1 MEGIFAYLINGTIQ
15 SAPIIITVFLIR
27 FFKKLPRKAMY
38 FLWALAF
45 LRLLIPFSLETVF
58 SFFPKEQ
65 PFIYYKQTNAGEIL
79 SENLSFYGNPRL
91 DAPVNSLKICSIT
104 WLAVALLIL
113 TAGIFAFIS
122 LKRLILDSTIKKD
135 GTWENEKISTP
146 FILGLIKPK
155 IYVPSAI
162 EKNTLQYALLHEKAH
177 LKHFD
182 NIIKPLLFIVLCIYW
197 FNPFI
202 WLAYILFLK
211 DMELSAD
218 ETVIEKLSKAQRKD
232 YAEALLQC
240 SINQKGL
247 NPYPIAFSSANVK
260 QRIKNVIFHKKAL
273 AHSGIAIFLICIVL
287 ISLFFTKGVSAKE
300 NDIILR
306 ESFSEEQA
314 VTQHS
319 SQLYV
324 RMDSDAYIIDTLSC
338 ENQLFVWAQN
348 STNTI
353 VYHFEKDNENYI
365 LKEKAQGQLIG
376 NDLVYEFFC
385 AHFNDKTLFF
395 TYAGYIY
402 TDKNGND
409 KTDKNTTQV
418 QRLEIEFSNGQ
429 KAEFAQLNENRRL
442 MFAVDGNV
450 KIKNMRVFGATE
462 LTDANITNYKGS
474 IPIYEANEYS
484 KG

>member
-1 MEGIFAYLINGTIQ
+1 MEGIFAYLINGAIQ

-58 SFFPKEQ
+58 SLFPKEQ
-65 PFIYYKQTNAGEIL
+65 PFIYYKQTDAGEIL
-79 SENLSFYGNPRL
+79 SENLSFYGSPRL
-91 DAPVNSLKICSIT
+91 NAPVNSLRICTIIWVVVT
-104 WLAVALLIL
+104 LLML
-113 TAGIFAFIS
+113 TAGILAFIS
-122 LKRLILDSTIKKD
+122 LKRLILDSTLKKD

-146 FILGLIKPK
+146 FILGIIKPK
-155 IYVPSAI
+155 IYVPTAI
-162 EKNTLQYALLHEKAH
+162 KENTLQYALLHEKAH

-182 NIIKPLLFIVLCIYW
+182 NIIKPLLFILLCLYW
-197 FNPFI
+197 FNPFM

-218 ETVIEKLSKAQRKD
+218 ETVVEKLSKTQRKD

-260 QRIKNVIFHKKAL
+260 QRIKNVIFHKKTL
-273 AHSGIAIFLICIVL
+273 ANSSIAILLICIVL
-287 ISLFFTKGVSAKE
+287 ISVFFTKGVSAKE

-306 ESFSEEQA
+306 ESFSEEA
-314 VTQHS
+314 LIPKDVCD
-319 SQLYV
+319 V
-324 RMDSDAYIIDTLSC
+324 NIIDTLSC
-338 ENQLFVWAQN
+338 ENELFVWAQN

-365 LKEKAQGQLIG
+365 LKSKATGQLIG

-385 AHFNDKTLFF
+385 AHFNNKTLFF

-429 KAEFAQLNENRRL
+429 KAEFSQLDKNRRL

-450 KIKNMRVFGATE
+450 KIKKLRVFAIEE
-462 LTDANITNYKGS
+462 LTDANITNYKGN

>member
-15 SAPIIITVFLIR
+15 SAPIIIAVFLIR
-27 FFKKLPRKAMY
+27 LFKKLPRKAMY
-38 FLWALAF
+38 FLWVLAF
-45 LRLLIPFSLETVF
+45 LRLLIPFSLETIF
-58 SFFPKEQ
+58 SLFPKEQ
-65 PFIYYKQTNAGEIL
+65 PFIYYKQTDAGEIL
-79 SENLSFYGNPRL
+79 SENLSFYGSSRL
-91 DAPVNSLKICSIT
+91 NAPVNSLRICAII
-104 WLAVALLIL
+104 WLAVAIL
-113 TAGIFAFIS
+113 MLVTGIFAFIS

-146 FILGLIKPK
+146 FVLGIIKPK

-162 EKNTLQYALLHEKAH
+162 DDNTLKYALMHEKAH

-287 ISLFFTKGVSAKE
+287 VSLFFTKGVSAKE

-306 ESFSEEQA
+306 ESFSEEA
-314 VTQHS
+314 IIPKDV
-319 SQLYV
+319 
-324 RMDSDAYIIDTLSC
+324 SDANIIDTLSC
-338 ENQLFVWAQN
+338 ENELFVFTQN
-348 STNTI
+348 ATSTI
-353 VYHFEKDNENYI
+353 VYHFENNNGNYI
-365 LKEKAQGQLIG
+365 LKEKAQGPLIG

-385 AHFNDKTLFF
+385 AHFNNKTLFF

-409 KTDKNTTQV
+409 KTDINATRV

-429 KAEFAQLNENRRL
+429 KAEFSQLDKNRRL
-442 MFAVDGNV
+442 MFIVDGNV
-450 KIKNMRVFGATE
+450 KIKNMRVFAIEE
-462 LTDANITNYKGS
+462 LTDANIINYKGS

>member
-58 SFFPKEQ
+58 SLFPKEQ

-79 SENLSFYGNPRL
+79 SENLSFYGSSRL
-91 DAPVNSLKICSIT
+91 DAPVNSLKVCSII
-104 WLAVALLIL
+104 WVVVALLML
-113 TAGIFAFIS
+113 GAGIFTFIG

-146 FILGLIKPK
+146 FILGIIKPK
-155 IYVPSAI
+155 IYVPTAI
-162 EKNTLQYALLHEKAH
+162 KENTLQYALLHEKAH

-182 NIIKPLLFIVLCIYW
+182 NIIKPLLFILLCLYW
-197 FNPFI
+197 FNPFM

-218 ETVIEKLSKAQRKD
+218 ETVIEKLSKVQRKD
-232 YAEALLQC
+232 YAGALLEC

-247 NPYPIAFSSANVK
+247 NPYPLAFSSANVK

-287 ISLFFTKGVSAKE
+287 VSLFFTKGVSAKE

-306 ESFSEEQA
+306 ESFSEEAIVPQKL
-314 VTQHS
+314 S
-319 SQLYV
+319 CI
-324 RMDSDAYIIDTLSC
+324 DDNIIDTLSC
-338 ENQLFVWAQN
+338 DNELFVWAQN

-353 VYHFEKDNENYI
+353 VYRFEKDNDDYI
-365 LKEKAQGQLIG
+365 LKSKAEGPLIG
-376 NDLVYEFFC
+376 NDLVYEFLC

-429 KAEFAQLNENRRL
+429 KADFSQLDKNRRL

-450 KIKNMRVFGATE
+450 KIKNMRVFGVEE

>member
-1 MEGIFAYLINGTIQ
+1 MEGIFAYLINGAIQ
-15 SAPIIITVFLIR
+15 STPIIITVFLIR
-27 FFKKLPRKAMY
+27 FFKKLPRKSMY

-58 SFFPKEQ
+58 SLFPKEQ
-65 PFIYYKQTNAGEIL
+65 PFIYYKQTDAGEIL
-79 SENLSFYGNPRL
+79 SENLSLYGSSRL
-91 DAPVNSLKICSIT
+91 DAPVNSLRICTII
-104 WLAVALLIL
+104 WLTVAIL
-113 TAGIFAFIS
+113 TLVTGILAFIS

-146 FILGLIKPK
+146 FILGLIKPR
-155 IYVPSAI
+155 IYVPSSI
-162 EKNTLQYALLHEKAH
+162 NESTLEYALMHEKAH

-287 ISLFFTKGVSAKE
+287 VSLFFTKGVSAKE

-306 ESFSEEQA
+306 ESFPEEA
-314 VTQHS
+314 LIPIDVC
-319 SQLYV
+319 
-324 RMDSDAYIIDTLSC
+324 DANIIDTLSC
-338 ENQLFVWAQN
+338 ENELYIWAEN
-348 STNTI
+348 DTNTI
-353 VYHFEKDNENYI
+353 VYHFENNNENYI
-365 LKEKAQGQLIG
+365 LKEKAEGQLIG

-409 KTDKNTTQV
+409 NTDKNRTQV

-429 KAEFAQLNENRRL
+429 KAKFSELDKNKRL
-442 MFAVDGNV
+442 MFVVDDNV
-450 KIKNMRVFGATE
+450 KIKNMRVFGAEE
-462 LTDANITNYKGS
+462 LADANIIDYKGC

>member
-1 MEGIFAYLINGTIQ
+1 MEGIFAYLINGAIQ
-15 SAPIIITVFLIR
+15 SAPIIIAVFLIR

-45 LRLLIPFSLETVF
+45 LRLLIPFSLETGF
-58 SFFPKEQ
+58 SIFPKEQ
-65 PFIYYKQTNAGEIL
+65 PFIYYKQTDAGKIL
-79 SENLSFYGNPRL
+79 SENLSFYGSSRL
-91 DAPVNSLKICSIT
+91 NAPVNSLRICSII
-104 WLAVALLIL
+104 WGAVALLML

-146 FILGLIKPK
+146 FILGIIKPK

-162 EKNTLQYALLHEKAH
+162 DDNTLEYALMHEKAH

-260 QRIKNVIFHKKAL
+260 HRIKNVIFHKKTL
-273 AHSGIAIFLICIVL
+273 ANSSIAILLICIVL
-287 ISLFFTKGVSAKE
+287 ISVFFTKGVSAKE

-319 SQLYV
+319 SQLYSC
-324 RMDSDAYIIDTLSC
+324 MDNDAYIIDALSC
-338 ENQLFVWAQN
+338 DNELFVWAQS

-353 VYHFEKDNENYI
+353 VYYFEKDNENYV
-365 LKEKAQGQLIG
+365 LKSKVNGQLIG

-402 TDKNGND
+402 TDKNDND

-429 KAEFAQLNENRRL
+429 KAEFSQLDKNRRL
-442 MFAVDGNV
+442 MFVIDGNV
-450 KIKNMRVFGATE
+450 KIINMRVFATYE
-462 LTDANITNYKGS
+462 LTDANIINYKGS

>member
-1 MEGIFAYLINGTIQ
+1 MEGIFAYLINGAFQ
-15 SAPIIITVFLIR
+15 STPIIITVFLIR
-27 FFKKLPRKAMY
+27 FFKELPRKAMY

-45 LRLLIPFSLETVF
+45 LRLLMPFSLETVF
-58 SFFPKEQ
+58 SLFPKEQ
-65 PFIYYKQTNAGEIL
+65 PFIYYKQTDAGEIL
-79 SENLSFYGNPRL
+79 SENLSFYGSPRL
-91 DAPVNSLKICSIT
+91 NAPVNSLRICTIIWVVVT
-104 WLAVALLIL
+104 LLML
-113 TAGIFAFIS
+113 TAGILAFIS

-135 GTWENEKISTP
+135 GTWENEKISSP
-146 FILGLIKPK
+146 FILGIIKPK

-162 EKNTLQYALLHEKAH
+162 DDNTLEYALMHEKAH

-287 ISLFFTKGVSAKE
+287 TSLFFTKGVLAKE
-300 NDIILR
+300 KDVILR
-306 ESFSEEQA
+306 ESFSQESFIPED
-314 VTQHS
+314 VS
-319 SQLYV
+319 CI
-324 RMDSDAYIIDTLSC
+324 DSNAHIIDTLSC
-338 ENQLFVWAQN
+338 ENDLFVFARN
-348 STNTI
+348 ATNTI
-353 VYHFEKDNENYI
+353 VYRFENNNGNYI
-365 LKEKAQGQLIG
+365 LKEKAQGPLIG

-385 AHFNDKTLFF
+385 AQFNNKTLFF

-409 KTDKNTTQV
+409 KTDKNITQV
-418 QRLEIEFSNGQ
+418 QKLEIEFSNGQ
-429 KAEFAQLNENRRL
+429 KVEFSELDKNKRL
-442 MFAVDGNV
+442 MFVVDDNV
-450 KIKNMRVFGATE
+450 KIKNMRVFGTE
-462 LTDANITNYKGS
+462 ELANANITDYKGY

>member
-1 MEGIFAYLINGTIQ
+1 MEGIFAYLINGAIQ
-15 SAPIIITVFLIR
+15 STPIIITVFLIR

-45 LRLLIPFSLETVF
+45 LRLLMPFSLETVF
-58 SFFPKEQ
+58 SLFPKEQ
-65 PFIYYKQTNAGEIL
+65 PFIYYKQTDAGEIL
-79 SENLSFYGNPRL
+79 SENLSFYGSPRL
-91 DAPVNSLKICSIT
+91 NAPVNSLRICTIIWVVVT
-104 WLAVALLIL
+104 LLML
-113 TAGIFAFIS
+113 TAGILAFIS
-122 LKRLILDSTIKKD
+122 LKRLILDSTLKKD
-135 GTWENEKISTP
+135 GTWENEKLSTP
-146 FILGLIKPK
+146 FVLGIIKPK

-162 EKNTLQYALLHEKAH
+162 DDNTLEYALMHEKAH

-287 ISLFFTKGVSAKE
+287 VSLFFTKGVSAKE

-306 ESFSEEQA
+306 ESFPEEA
-314 VTQHS
+314 LIPKDVCD
-319 SQLYV
+319 V
-324 RMDSDAYIIDTLSC
+324 NIIDTLSC
-338 ENQLFVWAQN
+338 ENELFVWAQN

-365 LKEKAQGQLIG
+365 LKSKAKGQLIG

-429 KAEFAQLNENRRL
+429 KAEFSQLDKNRRL

-450 KIKNMRVFGATE
+450 KIKNMRVFGAEE
-462 LTDANITNYKGS
+462 LTDANIINYKGN
-474 IPIYEANEYS
+474 IPIYEAIEYS